1 MELSCY
7 AKRSQFPF
15 TPETDSRNLADVQ
28 GNGLQPHKKRDSAA
42 PAQSGKIELL
52 ALQRHN
58 RSHRKAG
65 DCKMTKKISPM
76 AGAEQSFNDEYTP
89 TQPIDANISVYKNA
103 KDKIGTIST
112 VRKQLEIIKSGILSK
127 TIEKL
132 RACSEDEYATR
143 KIWLPMAIFQ
153 GTFEPTRKAE
163 NIQKSSGLMIVDLD
177 HLTDNESEALREKLR
192 SCPFI
197 FAAWRSPRNGAKAL
211 VRVDFSND
219 VEFKAAY
226 RAIAAYLQAEFSL
239 TIDPTGKDVS
249 RGCFTSSDPKL
260 WTNASA
266 QKFCYSMPEAEPVA
280 AVARTTPISIFVK
293 SSKRLEG
300 YTLAVLNGE
309 LEHISNAGRGHGTA
323 ALYRAA
329 IRAGELSFTGLFCRE
344 PVEDRF
350 IQAFLSRG
358 HSYNSPEHAR
368 TTFANGW
375 NLGESKPRQLPP
387 EVLE

>member
-1 MELSCY
+1 MNIKEERRLTA
-7 AKRSQFPF
+7 AKESNN
-15 TPETDSRNLADVQ
+15 T
-28 GNGLQPHKKRDSAA
+28 
-42 PAQSGKIELL
+42 
-52 ALQRHN
+52 
-58 RSHRKAG
+58 
-65 DCKMTKKISPM
+65 
-76 AGAEQSFNDEYTP
+76 EYTSD
-89 TQPIDANISVYKNA
+89 QLLDANIGVYKNA
-103 KDKIGTIST
+103 KDNTGTVST
-112 VRKQLEIIKSGILSK
+112 IRKQLEIIKTGKLSK

-132 RACSEDEYATR
+132 RACSEDEYAAR

-153 GTFEPTRKAE
+153 GIFEPTRKAE
-163 NIQKSSGLMIVDLD
+163 NIQKSSGLMIIDLD
-177 HLTDNESEALREKLR
+177 HLTDDESEALREKLR

-197 FAAWRSPRNGAKAL
+197 FAAWRSPRNGVKAL
-211 VRVDFSND
+211 FRVDFSND
-219 VEFKAAY
+219 DEFKAAY

-239 TIDPTGKDVS
+239 EIDPTGKDVS
-249 RGCFTSSDPKL
+249 RGCFTSADPKL

-266 QKFCYSMPEAEPVA
+266 EKFCYSMPEAEPVA
-280 AVARTTPISIFVK
+280 AVARITPISILVK

-350 IQAFLSRG
+350 IQAFLNRG
-358 HSYNSPEHAR
+358 HSHNSPEHAR
-368 TTFANGW
+368 TTFENGW

>member
-1 MELSCY
+1 
-7 AKRSQFPF
+7 
-15 TPETDSRNLADVQ
+15 
-28 GNGLQPHKKRDSAA
+28 
-42 PAQSGKIELL
+42 
-52 ALQRHN
+52 
-58 RSHRKAG
+58 
-65 DCKMTKKISPM
+65 MTKKISPM

-89 TQPIDANISVYKNA
+89 IQPIDAIISVCKNA
-103 KDKIGTIST
+103 KDNTGTVST
-112 VRKQLEIIKSGILSK
+112 IRKQLEIIRTGKLST

-132 RACSEDEYATR
+132 RACSEDEYSAR

-192 SCPFI
+192 SCPYV
-197 FAAWRSPRNGAKAL
+197 FAAWRSPRNGVKAL
-211 VRVDFSND
+211 FKVDFSND
-219 VEFKAAY
+219 GEFKAAY
-226 RAIAAYLQAEFSL
+226 RAIAAYLHTEFGL
-239 TIDPTGKDVS
+239 EIDPTGKDVS
-249 RGCFTSSDPKL
+249 RGCFTSADSKL

-266 QKFCYSMPEAEPVA
+266 EKFCYSMPEAEPVA
-280 AVARTTPISIFVK
+280 AVARTTPISILVK

-300 YTLAVLNGE
+300 YVLAVLNGE
-309 LEHISNAGRGHGTA
+309 LEHIGNAGSGHGTA

-350 IQAFLSRG
+350 IHAFLNRG

-368 TTFANGW
+368 TTFGNGW